1 MPSPIPALP
10 PSLPTYPTP
19 HNSRDLLLSLSATLV
34 PPRRS
39 KEEEKHFVVTR
50 KNHISSSQSAR
61 HHRHRQILDSFTL
74 IPCFDLS
81 FTSPFLQGTQRP
93 LNCALS
99 LLLPLS
105 PTSLSRVLLFSYGVS
120 TLPYLRFS
128 FCWPNLQLRLCIGT
142 EFRFRVKGLEV
153 HRCRG
158 TGLEWRGEGIPRS
171 RCVGARFSK
180 F

>member
-1 MPSPIPALP
+1 M
-10 PSLPTYPTP
+10 
-19 HNSRDLLLSLSATLV
+19 SLSETLV

-142 EFRFRVKGLEV
+142 EFRFRVKDWRCIGAGGLDWSGEE
-153 HRCRG
+153 REFLGRG
-158 TGLEWRGEGIPRS
+158 VLELGLASFETGDARLIGRGSVPTWP
-171 RCVGARFSK
+171 
-180 F
+180 